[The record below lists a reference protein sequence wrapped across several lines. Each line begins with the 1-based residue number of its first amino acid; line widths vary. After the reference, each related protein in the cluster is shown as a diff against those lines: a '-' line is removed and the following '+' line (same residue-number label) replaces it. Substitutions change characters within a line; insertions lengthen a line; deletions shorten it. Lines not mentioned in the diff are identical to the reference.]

1 MNQVSLT
8 DEANNVLSF
17 LASNPVYAHTTMDK
31 ENLRSLLLYTDGTT
45 MSQGRLWNIV
55 SKHLGV
61 GVYKVSLELS
71 NPP

>member
-1 MNQVSLT
+1 MNQISLT

-17 LASNPVYAHTTMDK
+17 LASNPMYAHTTMDK
-31 ENLRSLLLYTDGTT
+31 KNLRSLLLYTDGIT

-61 GVYKVSLELS
+61 DVYKVSLELS